1 MDRVELDL
9 WKPRDVS
16 RLLSLVEAERRYFQ
30 DLMALLPV
38 GVALVSPSLSLTLTN
53 RAFRRM
59 LGIDRD
65 AAADRKLD
73 ELLDMKSLQERVRE
87 TISSRQATS
96 VLNPATPTPRGARSL
111 LVNLQLFREWDD
123 EGVPEVLV
131 TLEDVTDMVG
141 ASAARAIEA
150 AEPAT
155 LPAAAPSVSP
165 TKPLS
170 PTAAAALIMS
180 RLQPAAP
187 PPAVPVTAAPAAA
200 PAPAPPAT
208 IEAVLAAAPAI
219 TWRIDPA
226 TLAFAKVHWPAELA
240 DTALPK
246 DAWRAGADFW
256 TGRVVA
262 AHLPLV
268 KSFYDQLLSGAP
280 LHTVEYRAVTTSGR
294 SLWLRD
300 TARVV
305 HDADGKPLAIEGATA
320 EVSHFRQREDS
331 ITQAHKI
338 DALTRLAGRVA
349 HECNNLLTILGG
361 HGEELLHSLSP
372 DNPLRANAQEIL
384 TAGDRLNTFTRQLSS
399 FVKHPSPEPS
409 AIAVDALIND
419 YREELRHLLPSSV
432 RLIINT
438 GAPQAVA
445 TGDPALLVHALRT
458 FTLRG
463 AEAMRGEGTLSIDT
477 TSTVAADPTAASRA
491 ALPPGRYL
499 QISIR
504 DTGHAIHPD
513 LLQQIFEPPMA
524 EETPR
529 HNLAAIY
536 KSVREMGGD
545 LTVTSEFDR
554 GTNFTL
560 LLPRHHDAAAA
571 PAAVSAPAWAEPAAA
586 VDAPE
591 APAVPAEPAAAAPAA
606 PRVETILVVE
616 DEAGIRGLI
625 RRILARQSYEI
636 LEASNGRQAL
646 ELARAHAGKI
656 DMLLTDVVMPEMG
669 GFDLANE
676 LIKERP
682 DVRVLFI
689 SGYTGLSGFDPT
701 QLPAGSGFLQKPFT
715 LNALLAKVRDVFAQK
730 LEAR

>member
-87 TISSRQATS
+87 TISTRQSSS
-96 VLNPATPTPRGARSL
+96 VLNPSTPTPRGPRSL

-141 ASAARAIEA
+141 APVARVIEP
-150 AEPAT
+150 AEPAA
-155 LPAAAPSVSP
+155 LPSTVSP

-180 RLQPAAP
+180 RLQSPAPPAAVPAAAP
-187 PPAVPVTAAPAAA
+187 PPAAEPTF
-200 PAPAPPAT
+200 
-208 IEAVLAAAPAI
+208 AAAPAI
-219 TWRIDPA
+219 TWRIDPS
-226 TLAFAKVHWPAELA
+226 TLVFAKVQWPAELS
-240 DTALPK
+240 DVALPK
-246 DAWRAGADFW
+246 EAWRAGADFW
-256 TGRVVA
+256 NGRVVA

-300 TARVV
+300 TARLVR
-305 HDADGKPLAIEGATA
+305 DADGKPLAIEGATA
-320 EVSHFRQREDS
+320 EVSSFRQREDS

-419 YREELRHLLPSSV
+419 YRDELRHLLPSSV
-432 RLIINT
+432 RLIVNT
-438 GAPQAVA
+438 GAPQAIA

-463 AEAMRGEGTLSIDT
+463 AEAMRGEGTLSIET
-477 TSTVAADPTAASRA
+477 AGTVAGDPTAASRA

-499 QISIR
+499 QIAVR

-524 EETPR
+524 DEIPR

-554 GTNFTL
+554 GTNFTI
-560 LLPRHHDAAAA
+560 LLPRQPDALPAVPPAVEATPVAEVETAMVETPPAAA
-571 PAAVSAPAWAEPAAA
+571 PVVPVEP
-586 VDAPE
+586 
-591 APAVPAEPAAAAPAA
+591 EPAPAA

-682 DVRVLFI
+682 DIRVLFI

-701 QLPAGSGFLQKPFT
+701 QLPPGSGFLQKPFT
-715 LNALLAKVRDVFAQK
+715 LNALLAKVRDVFSQK
-730 LEAR
+730 MDVK

>member
-1 MDRVELDL
+1 MDRVELDH

-16 RLLSLVEAERRYFQ
+16 RLLSLVESERRYFQ

-38 GVALVSPSLSLTLTN
+38 GVALVSPSLTLTLTN
-53 RAFRRM
+53 RSFRRM

-73 ELLDMKSLQERVRE
+73 DLLDMKSLSDRVRE
-87 TISSRQATS
+87 TIASRRSSS
-96 VLNPATPTPRGARSL
+96 VLNPSTPTSRGARSL
-111 LVNLQLFREWDD
+111 LVSLQPFREWDD

-131 TLEDVTDMVG
+131 TLEDVTDLVG
-141 ASAARAIEA
+141 SPVALPIE
-150 AEPAT
+150 
-155 LPAAAPSVSP
+155 PAAAAALPDAPTASP

-180 RLQPAAP
+180 RLQPPP
-187 PPAVPVTAAPAAA
+187 PPAVAAAA
-200 PAPAPPAT
+200 PVSASPAEPMLLT
-208 IEAVLAAAPAI
+208 MAPAI
-219 TWRIDPA
+219 LWRIDPS
-226 TLAFAKVHWPAELA
+226 TMTFAAVQLPAQLPES
-240 DTALPK
+240 ALPK
-246 DAWRAGADFW
+246 EAWRQGADFW

-268 KSFYDQLLSGAP
+268 KSFYDQLLSGTS
-280 LHTVEYRAVTTSGR
+280 LQTVEYRAVTTAGR

-300 TARVV
+300 LARVV
-305 HDADGKPLAIEGATA
+305 RGADGKPLAIEGSTS
-320 EVSHFRQREDS
+320 EVSGFRQREDS

-361 HGEELLHSLSP
+361 HGEELLHSLAP

-419 YREELRHLLPSSV
+419 YREELRQLLPSSV
-432 RLIINT
+432 RLIVNT
-438 GAPQAVA
+438 GAPQAIA

-463 AEAMRGEGTLSIDT
+463 AEAMRGEGTLSIE
-477 TSTVAADPTAASRA
+477 TSNSLAADPTAASRA

-524 EETPR
+524 DETPR
-529 HNLAAIY
+529 HNFAAIY

-545 LTVTSEFDR
+545 LVVTSEFDR
-554 GTNFTL
+554 GTNFTI
-560 LLPRHHDAAAA
+560 LLPRQKDAVPDPLPATPAVAA
-571 PAAVSAPAWAEPAAA
+571 PAAEVAPAAA
-586 VDAPE
+586 L
-591 APAVPAEPAAAAPAA
+591 AAAPEVPVEPPAAPTA

-646 ELARAHAGKI
+646 ELARAHSGQI

-682 DVRVLFI
+682 EVRVLFI

-715 LNALLAKVRDVFAQK
+715 LNALLAKVRDVFSQK
-730 LEAR
+730 MDAR